1 MAAFI
6 MGNKGR
12 MRDPDCHG
20 GYLGTVFLMSPHPP
34 FLLFLLLSAVPPP
47 PSPSKKATAPNTN
60 DYY

>member
-20 GYLGTVFLMSPHPP
+20 GYLRTVFLMSPHPP
-34 FLLFLLLSAVPPP
+34 FLFLLLSAVHPPP
-47 PSPSKKATAPNTN
+47 LPFQKSHRAE
-60 DYY
+60 YE